1 MVDLILINEDAC
13 VLGNEIPIKCDVSRG
28 AGEEKY
34 NQRKVIKK
42 TIYMLKKQ
50 IYCCQN
56 FRSYQCGM
64 VKGTYEA

>member
-13 VLGNEIPIKCDVSRG
+13 VFGNEIPIKCDVSRG

-42 TIYMLKKQ
+42 NNLHAEKTNLLLSKL
-50 IYCCQN
+50 
-56 FRSYQCGM
+56 
-64 VKGTYEA
+64 

>member
-1 MVDLILINEDAC
+1 MKTHVSLGMKYPLNVMSLV
-13 VLGNEIPIKCDVSRG
+13 VLERKTKS
-28 AGEEKY
+28 EESD
-34 NQRKVIKK
+34 KK